1 MGDKPRNVVLR
12 TLGPSLSGSG
22 LQQVAANPR
31 IEVYGASGRRLVTSA
46 DWGTDARANQL
57 SVSYLSLAPR
67 NEKEAA
73 LVSMVAPPP
82 HVPPVTKLECDVAE
96 AATFR
101 DYSSERSWPMRCLSC
116 GDVASAI
123 AAAYDIRIH
132 GMKKIL
138 PLLTFLVSASPLLA
152 QSPAPLTP
160 DLPRSTSLLDAM
172 MNAGPIIFPL
182 FALSIF
188 SVMLVVVYFLTIRR
202 GAVVSSGYMA
212 TADALLRKRDYLGLL
227 AVSNRHGEA
236 IARVV
241 QKMLEFTT
249 KNPGADFQQVR
260 EIAETEGTR
269 VASGLNNKVTYLAD
283 VGTIAPLIGLLGTVI
298 GIVRS
303 FSALG
308 ADLGS
313 ARYMQL
319 SKGVSEALINTAG
332 GLAIGIPALIF
343 YAFFRGRAQRLISEL
358 ESAVTHVLA
367 LLSLQYNKRAE
378 RAPVLLEDE
387 F

>member
-1 MGDKPRNVVLR
+1 MEKTRRLSL
-12 TLGPSLSGSG
+12 TLGMK
-22 LQQVAANPR
+22 R
-31 IEVYGASGRRLVTSA
+31 IL
-46 DWGTDARANQL
+46 L
-57 SVSYLSLAPR
+57 LLA
-67 NEKEAA
+67 
-73 LVSMVAPPP
+73 
-82 HVPPVTKLECDVAE
+82 
-96 AATFR
+96 
-101 DYSSERSWPMRCLSC
+101 
-116 GDVASAI
+116 
-123 AAAYDIRIH
+123 
-132 GMKKIL
+132 
-138 PLLTFLVSASPLLA
+138 LLASASPLLA
-152 QSPAPLTP
+152 QTPAPLSAP
-160 DLPRSTSLLDAM
+160 DLPRSTSVLDVM
-172 MNAGPIIFPL
+172 LHSGPIIYAL
-182 FALSIF
+182 LALSVF
-188 SVMLVVVYFLTIRR
+188 SLMLVIVYFLSIRR

-241 QKMLEFTT
+241 QKVLEFTT

-269 VASGLNNKVTYLAD
+269 VASNLNNKVIYLAD
-283 VGTIAPLIGLLGTVI
+283 IGMLAPLIGLLGTVI

-332 GLAIGIPALIF
+332 GLAIGIPALVF

-378 RAPVLLEDE
+378 RAPALLEDE